1 MMNFVPA
8 MWAVWAFLVLAAV
21 ILKLYISR
29 LGRDEDD
36 ELILQESSEHLRTE
50 QAAILSRL
58 HRVEPVQ
65 RAFLWVL
72 GAASLFVAIYYI
84 HDMVSQFR

>member
-1 MMNFVPA
+1 MNFVPA
-8 MWAVWAFLVLAAV
+8 MWMVWAVLVLVSV
-21 ILKLYISR
+21 ILKLYVSR
-29 LGRDEDD
+29 LGRDEED
-36 ELILQESSEHLRTE
+36 EVILLESSEHLRTE

-72 GAASLFVAIYYI
+72 GAATLFVVVYYV
-84 HDMVSQFR
+84 HDMVNQFR

>member
-1 MMNFVPA
+1 MMSFVPA
-8 MWAVWAFLVLAAV
+8 MWMVWGVLLVVSV
-21 ILKLYISR
+21 ILKLYVSR

-36 ELILQESSEHLRTE
+36 ELILLESSEHLRTE

-58 HRVEPVQ
+58 NRVEPVQ

-72 GAASLFVAIYYI
+72 GAASLLLAAYYL

>member
-1 MMNFVPA
+1 MNFVPA
-8 MWAVWAFLVLAAV
+8 MWTVWAVLVLVSV
-21 ILKLYISR
+21 ILKLYVSR
-29 LGRDEDD
+29 LGRDEED
-36 ELILQESSEHLRTE
+36 EVILLESSEHLRTE

-72 GAASLFVAIYYI
+72 GAATLFVVVYYV
-84 HDMVSQFR
+84 HDMVNQFR

>member
-1 MMNFVPA
+1 MMTFVPA
-8 MWAVWAFLVLAAV
+8 MWAVWAAFLAVSV
-21 ILKLYISR
+21 ILKLYVSR

-36 ELILQESSEHLRTE
+36 ELILLESSEHLRVE
-50 QAAILSRL
+50 QAEILSRL
-58 HRVEPVQ
+58 HKVEPIQ

-72 GAASLFVAIYYI
+72 LAASLFVVAYYL